1 MFDLEDFSKRLFIAS
16 VRDPE
21 QAEMMKYKNGKYL
34 TDEQH
39 DHWDELIRLGQIEEA
54 HIYLRKCEKENRTPE
69 YHEYL
74 EKRLPSY
81 MDFSIKK

>member
-1 MFDLEDFSKRLFIAS
+1 MFDLEDLKKGLFIAS
-16 VRDPE
+16 VRNPE
-21 QAEMMKYKNGKYL
+21 QAELMKYKNGKYM
-34 TDEQH
+34 TDEQNEQ
-39 DHWDELIRLGQIEEA
+39 WDKLIQLGQVDEA
-54 HIYLRKCEKENRTPE
+54 YIYLCKCEEENRTSE

>member
-34 TDEQH
+34 TDEQREH
-39 DHWDELIRLGQIEEA
+39 FEGLKRLGQRNESYE
-54 HIYLRKCEKENRTPE
+54 YLCKCEEENRTPE

-74 EKRLPSY
+74 NKRPPSY